1 LQFALQK
8 YVLQQTPNTS
18 FQLMQDKTLDIIILR
33 GCPGSG
39 KSQTAKSLSQSFP
52 KGVRLEVDTIRN
64 MVISVDWKNQQEH
77 IDILQVS
84 TGLVHDF
91 LKLGFSPVI
100 VIDTFSGE
108 KINKYLETL
117 YELDKDLSIKIF
129 GLFTTDDELKRRLD
143 LRTNPEFK
151 DFPICKRLNDDV
163 IKWKRKSEFQVD
175 TTGLSPTQTAE
186 KIYGQIN
193 SEKNASR

>member
-1 LQFALQK
+1 
-8 YVLQQTPNTS
+8 
-18 FQLMQDKTLDIIILR
+18 MQDDKTVIIILR

-77 IDILQVS
+77 INILQVS

-100 VIDTFSGE
+100 VIDTFSGD

-151 DFPICKRLNDDV
+151 DFQICKRLNDDV
-163 IKWKRKSEFQVD
+163 IKWKHKSEFQVD

-186 KIYGQIN
+186 KIYGQII
-193 SEKNASR
+193 SEKYASR

>member
-1 LQFALQK
+1 
-8 YVLQQTPNTS
+8 
-18 FQLMQDKTLDIIILR
+18 MQDKQIDIIILR
-33 GCPGSG
+33 GCPASG
-39 KSQTAKSLSQSFP
+39 KSQTAKSLSKLFP
-52 KGVRLEVDTIRN
+52 KGARLEVDTLRQ

-77 IDILQVS
+77 INLLQVS

-91 LKLGFSPVI
+91 LKLSFHPVI
-100 VIDTFSGE
+100 VVDTFSGD
-108 KINKYLETL
+108 KINKYLDTL
-117 YELDKDLSIKIF
+117 YSLNKALSIKIF

-143 LRTNPEFK
+143 LRTNAEFK

-163 IKWKRKSEFQVD
+163 IKWKHESEFQVD

-193 SEKNASR
+193 SEKYASQ